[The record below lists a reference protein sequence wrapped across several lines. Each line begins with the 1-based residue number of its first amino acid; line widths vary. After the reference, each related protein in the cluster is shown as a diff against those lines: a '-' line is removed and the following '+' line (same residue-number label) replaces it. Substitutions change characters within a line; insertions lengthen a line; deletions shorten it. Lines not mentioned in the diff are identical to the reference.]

1 MSGVFDSY
9 GLTVTPANVLTIR
22 RVIMTEAEEL
32 EVALD
37 DFKRKWPNGMPVLG
51 GDPVSPYAAKGFT
64 ECTNAY
70 LAQCQARIDELHELG
85 AHLEAT
91 ARDYGRTEDEISASF
106 RLGMRHDASP
116 LVHPAPLPSGILG
129 SYPDP
134 LHPNGRS
141 W

>member
-1 MSGVFDSY
+1 MSEVFSSY

-22 RVIMTEAEEL
+22 KVIMTEAEEL
-32 EVALD
+32 EVARD
-37 DFKRKWPNGMPVLG
+37 KFKNAWPDGMPVLG
-51 GDPVSPYAAKGFT
+51 GDPVSPYAAQGFT

-70 LAQCQARIDELHELG
+70 LDQCKARIDELRELG
-85 AHLEAT
+85 AHLASA
-91 ARDYGRTEDEISASF
+91 ARDYGRTEGEIEASF
-106 RLGMRHDASP
+106 RKGMRHDASP
-116 LVHPAPLPSGILG
+116 LVHPAPPPSGMLG